1 MSVFRER
8 RFECPSCG
16 HVNAESVAASLH
28 GPRVPEVVDAILAG
42 TFQVFACTR
51 CGLSYRA
58 DGPVIYTDF
67 DDKHWIGE
75 FPAADEA
82 AWTALEQHATDS
94 FRRAMIDYAPAFLRA
109 DAAGF
114 TIRTV
119 FGLPALAEKI
129 LLLQN
134 RWDDRVVEAMKLR
147 LVLESGT
154 VLHPAHRPV
163 VIEANAGRLTVVL
176 PDDVGAAVV
185 TRADADALAADPAW
199 REVLALLARGPY
211 VDIGRLML
219 EGRAT
224 SDYAAA
230 S

>member
-28 GPRVPEVVDAILAG
+28 GPRVPEVVDAILG
-42 TFQVFACTR
+42 GMFQVFACAR
-51 CGLSYRA
+51 CSLSYRA

-67 DDKHWIGE
+67 EVKHWIGE

-82 AWTALEQHATDS
+82 AWVTLEQHATDS
-94 FRRAMIDYAPAFLRA
+94 FRRAMIDFAPAFLRA

-129 LLLQN
+129 LLLRN
-134 RWDDRVVEAMKLR
+134 GWDDRVVEAIKLK
-147 LVLESGT
+147 LVLASGS
-154 VLHPAHRPV
+154 VLHPARRPV
-163 VIEANAGRLTVVL
+163 VVEADAGRLAVAL
-176 PDDVGAAVV
+176 PDGLGAAVV
-185 TRADADALAADPAW
+185 TRADADTFAADPAW
-199 REVLALLARGPY
+199 REVLALVARGPY

>member
-8 RFECPSCG
+8 QFDCPSCG

-28 GPRVPEVVDAILAG
+28 GSRVPEVVNAILAG
-42 TFQVFACTR
+42 TFQVFACAQ
-51 CGLSYRA
+51 CGLTYRA

-75 FPAADEA
+75 FPAADEV
-82 AWTALEQHATDS
+82 AWAMLEQHATDS
-94 FRRAMIDYAPAFLRA
+94 FRRAMIDFAPAFLRA

-129 LLLQN
+129 LLL
-134 RWDDRVVEAMKLR
+134 RHGWDDRVVEAMKLK

-154 VLHPAHRPV
+154 VLHPARRPV
-163 VIEANAGRLTVVL
+163 VVE
-176 PDDVGAAVV
+176 
-185 TRADADALAADPAW
+185 ADADCLTVALADGAGAVVVTCTDADAFAADPAW

-211 VDIGRLML
+211 VDIGRLMRD
-219 EGRAT
+219 GRAT
-224 SDYAAA
+224 SVYAAA